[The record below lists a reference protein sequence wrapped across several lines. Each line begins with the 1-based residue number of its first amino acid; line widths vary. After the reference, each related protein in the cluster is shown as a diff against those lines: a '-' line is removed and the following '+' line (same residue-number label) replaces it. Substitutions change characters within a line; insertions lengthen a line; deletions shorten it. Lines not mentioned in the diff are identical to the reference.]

1 MPSAPHMPL
10 FAARRAVSRR
20 LAAVKIEQA
29 AFEVEKWRAQKLT
42 CQRIDSNVTAHRIEL
57 TSKFRILDYFC
68 LVFSSEVFQ
77 LLLEDCALLFQLHT
91 ISCLRRRKK
100 KCVKLLTSSLCSW
113 RTWSPTSRATA
124 WCINGQSFS
133 TSWNL
138 QPDPCCFG
146 RFQAV
151 HPETASSTC

>member
-1 MPSAPHMPL
+1 MPL

-100 KCVKLLTSSLCSW
+100 KMCKTSDQFSLFMKNLISNFASNSLMHKWSVVFYKLKS
-113 RTWSPTSRATA
+113 AT
-124 WCINGQSFS
+124 
-133 TSWNL
+133 
-138 QPDPCCFG
+138 
-146 RFQAV
+146 
-151 HPETASSTC
+151 